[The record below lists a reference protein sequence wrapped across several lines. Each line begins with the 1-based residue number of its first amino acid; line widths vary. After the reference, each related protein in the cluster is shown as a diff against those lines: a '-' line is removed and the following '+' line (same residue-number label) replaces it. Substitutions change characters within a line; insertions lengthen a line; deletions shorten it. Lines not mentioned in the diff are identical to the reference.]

1 MAAADVD
8 AGYIAGHLGLDEPV
22 VTSLATE
29 PTKELVATLLK
40 AVAAK
45 AEEFNTLYADK
56 LQTDIELENAVRS
69 SESRSQAAKA
79 TSEKALKD
87 VEEARQTA
95 KDEGMSHFDRRLL
108 SGSCRFSA
116 LKLTN
121 TKQKQRDRPS
131 KTSYRY

>member
-1 MAAADVD
+1 MAAAEVDV
-8 AGYIAGHLGLDEPV
+8 GYIAGHLGLDQPV
-22 VTSLATE
+22 LTSLTTE
-29 PTKELVATLLK
+29 PTTDLVATLLR

-87 VEEARQTA
+87 VEGARQTV
-95 KDEGMSHFDRRLL
+95 KEEGMFCSLVELGF
-108 SGSCRFSA
+108 A
-116 LKLTN
+116 
-121 TKQKQRDRPS
+121 
-131 KTSYRY
+131 